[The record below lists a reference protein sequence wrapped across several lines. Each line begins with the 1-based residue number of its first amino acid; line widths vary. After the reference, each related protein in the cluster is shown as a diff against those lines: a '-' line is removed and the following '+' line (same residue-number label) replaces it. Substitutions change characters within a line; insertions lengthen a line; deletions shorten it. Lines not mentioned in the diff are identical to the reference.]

1 MHIENSVTVRNETWN
16 VESRFRSPSGKRVRT
31 LPVPRNADGTF
42 TGGHNHRH
50 IGTFGQVA
58 KNRRRRG

>member
-1 MHIENSVTVRNETWN
+1 MHIDQNVTVRNETWE
-16 VESRFRSPSGKRVRT
+16 VESRHKAPSGKRVRT

-42 TGGHNHRH
+42 TGGHNFRH

-58 KNRRRRG
+58 KSRRSR

>member
-1 MHIENSVTVRNETWN
+1 MHIDQNVTVRNETWN
-16 VESRFRSPSGKRVRT
+16 VESRFRAPSGKRVRT

-50 IGTFGQVA
+50 EGTFGQVA
-58 KNRRRRG
+58 KVRRSR